1 MLKQHIKGIKGKCKT
16 LQHSTLKLA
25 VGPNP
30 YFDPAFLEQ
39 IVKAIATGIAEVS
52 GSAARPER
60 VVTFMLQVKGMRDIG
75 YVTFSREEDAKVVG
89 YWLRKVKKMMTQMRV
104 PEES

>member
-1 MLKQHIKGIKGKCKT
+1 
-16 LQHSTLKLA
+16 
-25 VGPNP
+25 
-30 YFDPAFLEQ
+30 
-39 IVKAIATGIAEVS
+39 
-52 GSAARPER
+52 
-60 VVTFMLQVKGMRDIG
+60 MRDIG